1 MSSKRTIFI
10 TYTPH
15 LFFISIYI
23 QQEIGG
29 HHETSI
35 SKRTLDNSGSYTLV
49 HKEDTSY
56 LSVHFENF
64 ALDEGCDMKLT
75 DGNGDQEYVL
85 TGEGKPGLG
94 GVFWARHVKGRLE
107 E

>member
-1 MSSKRTIFI
+1 M
-10 TYTPH
+10 
-15 LFFISIYI
+15 YI

-35 SKRTLDNSGSYTLV
+35 SKSTLDNSGSYTLF
-49 HKEDTSY
+49 HEEDTSY
-56 LSVHFENF
+56 LSVHFDNF

-75 DGNGDQEYVL
+75 DDSGDQEYTL

-107 E
+107 K